1 VFGFDIF
8 RHCDR
13 FETPLTMLTTACS
26 LAQRLRA
33 ETAEAHAKL
42 EAVVGFDIHRPSVAT
57 ATAMLES
64 FYRVLATLEPAMM
77 ALLPFRLRDRQ
88 RLCLLSADLAAL
100 GRAIDPRLEPSL
112 ASAMPRNEAEAMGAL
127 YVMEGSTLGGKLIA
141 KSLRTCS
148 DWPVRGIC
156 YFNPYGERT
165 GAMWAAFQLELA
177 AVPTAHAES
186 VVRGANQTFAMMEAA
201 MAQETV

>member
-1 VFGFDIF
+1 
-8 RHCDR
+8 
-13 FETPLTMLTTACS
+13 
-26 LAQRLRA
+26 
-33 ETAEAHAKL
+33 
-42 EAVVGFDIHRPSVAT
+42 
-57 ATAMLES
+57 
-64 FYRVLATLEPAMM
+64 
-77 ALLPFRLRDRQ
+77 
-88 RLCLLSADLAAL
+88 
-100 GRAIDPRLEPSL
+100 
-112 ASAMPRNEAEAMGAL
+112 MPRNEAEAMGAL

>member
-1 VFGFDIF
+1 
-8 RHCDR
+8 
-13 FETPLTMLTTACS
+13 MLTTACS

-88 RLCLLSADLAAL
+88 RLS
-100 GRAIDPRLEPSL
+100 
-112 ASAMPRNEAEAMGAL
+112 
-127 YVMEGSTLGGKLIA
+127 
-141 KSLRTCS
+141 
-148 DWPVRGIC
+148 
-156 YFNPYGERT
+156 
-165 GAMWAAFQLELA
+165 
-177 AVPTAHAES
+177 
-186 VVRGANQTFAMMEAA
+186 
-201 MAQETV
+201 